1 MRIGLLGGTF
11 DPVHVGHLTVAR
23 AARRGLALD
32 RVLLVPVHV
41 PPHKPA
47 GPTLAGDVRADLI
60 ARAVED
66 DPHLEL
72 SRLELDRPGPSY
84 SVDTL
89 RRVRAAHPDADL
101 WFVMGADQ
109 LRTFGEWR
117 DPAGIVALARLAVV
131 PRPGEDTAVLADRA
145 DRVTAGRVDWIACP
159 EVDVS
164 SSDVRARMATGRPI
178 DGLVPEVVATRL
190 RRIGLVPSARSEG
203 TSEEAWSHRSI

>member
-66 DPHLEL
+66 DPHLS
-72 SRLELDRPGPSY
+72 SRASNSTVPARATASTR
-84 SVDTL
+84 SVGC
-89 RRVRAAHPDADL
+89 APPI
-101 WFVMGADQ
+101 
-109 LRTFGEWR
+109 RTRTCG
-117 DPAGIVALARLAVV
+117 
-131 PRPGEDTAVLADRA
+131 
-145 DRVTAGRVDWIACP
+145 
-159 EVDVS
+159 S
-164 SSDVRARMATGRPI
+164 
-178 DGLVPEVVATRL
+178 
-190 RRIGLVPSARSEG
+190 
-203 TSEEAWSHRSI
+203 